1 MFKKFFLSLFS
12 LGLLVPVGMSSSA
25 KLANSKEVLAVSKET
40 TRSSEKL
47 TTYIP
52 TYVQGN
58 FTFKT
63 AGSEEVV
70 DASTID
76 SFKVDPITTT
86 FWGDRHFNAPDY
98 FFRGFERE
106 DDVGKEGWTGTIT
119 TKEWVQKKRYVTV
132 LIAGGKDPNNNY
144 INVYTKKAGQE
155 FESFRVANN
164 NFSDPYASCNFVEK
178 VITLPDTI
186 SDDDLASGIT
196 MKLEFVDN
204 ATEGFAFWCIG
215 SLLANQTATDVARSL
230 SVHMNM
236 LSEKSDKDK
245 LAKSH
250 IINLYNTNAE
260 FTPFTSLTLT
270 DVGEDFEDGYGLT
283 RLAYDS
289 RYGTLK
295 ATANLDKA
303 ICSWYEGNGGAHMP
317 YNKTGNNFFKGF
329 YEGDNSSYPFSGF
342 IAGDDSVYRL
352 LTPSFTLSGTGLIS
366 FKASQAG
373 ASVHVLN
380 GDSTSPNFLQELA
393 FIDIKTFS
401 TDGVIHEDINLQDKY
416 ILTMVRHVVNL
427 EAFLGKKIVLGLA
440 DVSTGGWGAANFDE
454 IVTYYPTAPSFKV
467 DLVTHN
473 ECAGREYK
481 KYARVLDKY
490 VSKTATTASGDIIY
504 TDAAPAFIGGDV
516 PTTDTSVYAE
526 AASFLSYYYSTF
538 RDNNVGSTFCGV
550 INNDQKVELGTRY
563 NALSEGA
570 KTIVD
575 ISEDY
580 TRDVTDGN
588 GQVIAE
594 VSKMP
599 LRIHTTVGQ
608 TVNFI
613 VGSYNVSVA
622 GLNLFA
628 MMFGAENTNSSV
640 ILIIFLAVLA
650 ISVIGIVAF
659 KRHKKVY

>member
-1 MFKKFFLSLFS
+1 MVKKFILPLLS
-12 LGLLVPVGMSSSA
+12 LGLLLPVGMNASA
-25 KLANSKEVLAVSKET
+25 KLVNNKEVVTVNKGS
-40 TRSSEKL
+40 TRSAEQL

-52 TYVQGN
+52 TYGDGN
-58 FTFKT
+58 LIFNTT
-63 AGSEEVV
+63 SEVTYYGNV
-70 DASTID
+70 KA
-76 SFKVDPITTT
+76 DPLTST
-86 FWGDRHFNAPDY
+86 FWGDRYFNSPDY
-98 FFRGFERE
+98 FYFGFDQNAEQ
-106 DDVGKEGWTGTIT
+106 WTGTIT
-119 TKEWVQKKRYVTV
+119 TREWVQKKRYVTV
-132 LIAGGKDPNNNY
+132 LISGGINPEKNY
-144 INVYTKKAGQE
+144 INVYTKKSGQE
-155 FESFRVANN
+155 KFDSFRITNSNFNN
-164 NFSDPYASCNFVEK
+164 PYASCNFIEK
-178 VITLPDTI
+178 VITVPETI
-186 SDDDLASGIT
+186 TDEDLAKGVT

-204 ATEGFAFWCIG
+204 ATKDYGFWCIG
-215 SLLANQTATDVARSL
+215 SLLANQTNYDVARSL
-230 SVHMNM
+230 SVHMNL
-236 LSEKSDKDK
+236 LSQRTDNDK
-245 LAKSH
+245 LARTH

-283 RLAYDS
+283 RLAYDH
-289 RYGTLK
+289 RYGTL
-295 ATANLDKA
+295 TETPYFDKA

-329 YEGDNSSYPFSGF
+329 YEGDDSSYPFSGF

-401 TDGVIHEDINLQDKY
+401 ADGVIHEDINLQDKY

-504 TDAAPAFIGGDV
+504 TEAAPAFIGGDV
-516 PTTDTSVYAE
+516 PTADTSVYAE

-550 INNDQKVELGTRY
+550 ITNDQKVELGTKY

-580 TRDVTDGN
+580 TRDVSDGN